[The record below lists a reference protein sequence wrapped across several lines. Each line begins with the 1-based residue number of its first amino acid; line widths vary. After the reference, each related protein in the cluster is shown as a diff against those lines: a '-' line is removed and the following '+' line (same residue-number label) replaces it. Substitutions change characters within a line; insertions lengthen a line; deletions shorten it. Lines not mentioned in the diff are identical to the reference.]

1 MGACLNGVSATTLVT
16 ETAKSL
22 DTKSEIHSEA
32 HLDSALAAEKE
43 AMMVE
48 D

>member
-1 MGACLNGVSATTLVT
+1 MVK
-16 ETAKSL
+16 EMAKSL

-32 HLDSALAAEKE
+32 HLDSALVAEKE

-48 D
+48 E